1 MKYGT
6 RQYAKRQIR
15 WLRNKL
21 LPAIY
26 SASGGG
32 DHGSALLPVYLLD
45 ATGKVAVF
53 AHHISGSDLLPT
65 ELGDQWTSRVLDQG
79 QRIMEGMYSL
89 FASRPH

>member
-26 SASGGG
+26 SANGAGG
-32 DHGSALLPVYLLD
+32 HAAALLPVYLLD
-45 ATGKVAVF
+45 ATGEFTVL
-53 AHHISGSDLLPT
+53 AHHISGGDILPA
-65 ELGDQWTSRVLDQG
+65 ELGDQWTIRVLG
-79 QRIMEGMYSL
+79 EGERIMEGACSL